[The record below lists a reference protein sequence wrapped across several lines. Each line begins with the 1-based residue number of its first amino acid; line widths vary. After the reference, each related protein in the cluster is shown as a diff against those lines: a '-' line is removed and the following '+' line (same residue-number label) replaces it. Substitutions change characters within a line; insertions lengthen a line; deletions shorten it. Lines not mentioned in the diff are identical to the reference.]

1 MAELADALDLKSGA
15 YGVRVRVPPRALTAQ
30 STERRRE
37 MRLALSE
44 RLKLVG
50 ALCLCVG
57 VVALIVI
64 NPSNIHIVGPTA
76 IATGLL
82 TKFFLSRRPASS

>member
-1 MAELADALDLKSGA
+1 
-15 YGVRVRVPPRALTAQ
+15 
-30 STERRRE
+30 